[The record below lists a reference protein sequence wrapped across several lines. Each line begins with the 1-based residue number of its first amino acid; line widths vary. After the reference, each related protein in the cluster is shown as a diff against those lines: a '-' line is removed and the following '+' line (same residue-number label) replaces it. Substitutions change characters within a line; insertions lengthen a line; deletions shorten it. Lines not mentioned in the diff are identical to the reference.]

1 MVLAEQTRSR
11 AHLFQAS
18 KTISGGEMVVVRDDI
33 TCRVTGVVIV
43 QHAGA
48 TVKPE
53 PFGDQE
59 RTTEGVLRTNS
70 GDYRSD

>member
-11 AHLFQAS
+11 AHLFQAN

-43 QHAGA
+43 QHTGA
-48 TVKPE
+48 TVQPE

-59 RTTEGVLRTNS
+59 RTTE
-70 GDYRSD
+70 

>member
-1 MVLAEQTRSR
+1 MVLAEQTKSR

-18 KTISGGEMVVVRDDI
+18 KRISGRELVRDNI

-43 QHAGA
+43 QHTGA
-48 TVKPE
+48 TVQPE

-59 RTTEGVLRTNS
+59 RTTE
-70 GDYRSD
+70 